1 MAAMHDTSPPS
12 AAPVP
17 FKRKPSRKIMW
28 FAAFVLCLLVAGAF
42 IAGYLPKRRI
52 TEQLNAAAEKRR
64 TDPPFVNSA
73 KVKRAAKTSELLL
86 PGNITPITEAYILH
100 ARPDTSS
107 AGTWT
112 SATGCVRI
120 SCWPKSTRRTWI
132 SSVPGKGCRC
142 PGGKPARAGAGDTAA
157 AHRYSRSC
165 SHHLGGTR
173 CLPRRGGIRQDGD
186 MQSTAAKTAEANVAA
201 GEKAVHAAE
210 EFVRASK
217 AELQRLV
224 TLQGYERITA
234 PFAGIITAR
243 NVDVGALISVTGSSQ
258 GPARP
263 SGSAPSDV
271 PSGGEIFRVAEIAR
285 LRILVSVPQMYLPS
299 IQVGQAAKVSVQE
312 RPNLSF
318 PGKVTRTS
326 SSLDAASR
334 TLLTEVQV
342 DNPTGVLLPG
352 MYALL
357 QFIAQWAD
365 PPFLVPGAALVTRAN
380 GTMLAVL
387 EPLTGEDAALAQMG
401 GRTSAELAGLRRI
414 HFVAVKPG
422 RDYGTVLEILQGL
435 RGDEEVVVDPGDAVK
450 EGALVQTLASDTA
463 RQTQNTKPG
472 NK

>member
-1 MAAMHDTSPPS
+1 VDIGDRVNADQLLAEIDAPDLDQQVSQAKAAVAQAESQLGQAQAT
-12 AAPVP
+12 
-17 FKRKPSRKIMW
+17 
-28 FAAFVLCLLVAGAF
+28 LQQLVATRDLA
-42 IAGYLPKRRI
+42 
-52 TEQLNAAAEKRR
+52 
-64 TDPPFVNSA
+64 
-73 KVKRAAKTSELLL
+73 
-86 PGNITPITEAYILH
+86 NITWERYKVLTA
-100 ARPDTSS
+100 S
-107 AGTWT
+107 
-112 SATGCVRI
+112 
-120 SCWPKSTRRTWI
+120 
-132 SSVPGKGCRC
+132 
-142 PGGKPARAGAGDTAA
+142 GAV
-157 AHRYSRSC
+157 S
-165 SHHLGGTR
+165 
-173 CLPRRGGIRQDGD
+173 RQDGD

-201 GEKAVHAAE
+201 GEKSVHAAE

-243 NVDVGALISVTGSSQ
+243 NVDVGALISTTGSSQ

-263 SGSAPSDV
+263 SGTAPSDV
-271 PSGGEIFRVAEIAR
+271 PGGGEIFRVAEIAK

-352 MYALL
+352 MYALIR
-357 QFIAQWAD
+357 FIAQRAD
-365 PPFLVPGAALVTRAN
+365 PPFLVPGAALVVRAS

-387 EPLTGEDAALAQMG
+387 QPLTGNDAALKQTG
-401 GRTSAELAGLRRI
+401 VRTSAELDGLRRV

-422 RDYGTVLEILQGL
+422 RDYGTVLEILEGL

-450 EGALVQTLASDTA
+450 EGALVQTLGSDSA
-463 RQTQNTKPG
+463 RQTLNTKLG